1 MKRPAALLISAAG
14 YSGSTARA
22 RSTSGN
28 ASTMDNSPDPVC
40 DSAVSAAALRGS
52 IASARRAA
60 LIARALSAP
69 NLAEPASCEQCL
81 MLSWASDLHRQEE
94 TRVGEWWV
102 RTAKTRCALLH
113 KNKKI

>member
-60 LIARALSAP
+60 SIARALSAP
-69 NLAEPASCEQCL
+69 NLAEPLSRSEEHTSELQSLMRISYAVVCL
-81 MLSWASDLHRQEE
+81 KEKKH
-94 TRVGEWWV
+94 
-102 RTAKTRCALLH
+102 KH
-113 KNKKI
+113 KNK